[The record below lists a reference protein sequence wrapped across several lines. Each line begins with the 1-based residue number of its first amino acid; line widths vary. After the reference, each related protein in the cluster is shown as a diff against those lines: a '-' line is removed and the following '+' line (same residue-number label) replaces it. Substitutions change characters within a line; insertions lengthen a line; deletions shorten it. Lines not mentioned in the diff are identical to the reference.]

1 MSGREAVRVLVGLPA
16 LRGGVGILRACM
28 LSSQCRWTST
38 EAQDAGSIASESHRR
53 ASSWLGAAERSIS
66 RGHRGPGTLLRAQGD
81 RPASSI
87 ESTTTREPN
96 ATKYFIDTQA
106 MVRTLEENGGRRAAT
121 QPSG

>member
-1 MSGREAVRVLVGLPA
+1 MAGREAVRVLVGLPA
-16 LRGGVGILRACM
+16 LRGGVGVPRACV

-38 EAQDAGSIASESHRR
+38 EAQDAGSIASDSHRR

-66 RGHRGPGTLLRAQGD
+66 RGRRGPGPLLRAQGD
-81 RPASSI
+81 RPAGSI

-96 ATKYFIDTQA
+96 ATRYFDTQA
-106 MVRTLEENGGRRAAT
+106 MVRTLEENGGRRAAS